1 MVKHTKG
8 WKTRSAGRFGVRYG
22 RNIRKRVADI
32 EEKMHQNH
40 RCVQCGFPSVRRIG
54 TGIWK
59 CTKCGYTF
67 AGGTYLP
74 DTSIGKTVARSVKR
88 VVEQKEQDAMMEV

>member
-1 MVKHTKG
+1 MVKHKKG

-32 EEKMHQNH
+32 EEKMHQKH
-40 RCVQCGFPSVRRIG
+40 KCIQCGFPSVRRIG

-88 VVEQKEQDAMMEV
+88 AIEQKEQDTMMEV